1 MYPNFLNLEFVSSY
15 TIMIILGVIGCI
27 LVYLYQANKNNIE
40 KTTKENILI
49 VGVVSGCMMYVGA
62 FLFDA
67 IFHSIKE
74 GKLTY
79 GSITFLG
86 GMVTAVI
93 TFYLVINYLLPYH
106 KRNILF
112 FINII
117 IPGVVLAHS
126 LGRIGCFLVGCCY
139 GKETTSSLGVTFK
152 PGSDAYFT
160 LGANHNVLPTQLYE
174 AIFLFI
180 LFIVLI
186 IIKRKQFI
194 VYLFSYGTF
203 RFILEFFRGDDRG
216 SFFIV
221 TPSQFLSICLII
233 LGIYLLI
240 KKPDDS
246 YHPVIETEKL

>member
-1 MYPNFLNLEFVSSY
+1 MYPNFLNNESISSY
-15 TIMIILGVIGCI
+15 TVMIIFGVIGCI
-27 LVYLYQANKNNIE
+27 LVYLYQAKRNKLE
-40 KTTKENILI
+40 KQTKENILI
-49 VGVVSGCMMYVGA
+49 VGIVSGCMMYVGA

-93 TFYLVINYLLPYH
+93 TFYLVIKHLLPYH

-112 FINII
+112 FINIV

-139 GKETTSSLGVTFK
+139 GKETTSNFGVTFK
-152 PGSDAYFT
+152 PGSDAYFV
-160 LGANHNVLPTQLYE
+160 LGPNHNVLPTQLYE

-186 IIKRKQFI
+186 IVNRKQFI
-194 VYLFSYGTF
+194 IYLFSYGIF

-216 SFFIV
+216 SFILI

-240 KKPDDS
+240 KKPDDT
-246 YHPVIETEKL
+246 YHPVVETEKL